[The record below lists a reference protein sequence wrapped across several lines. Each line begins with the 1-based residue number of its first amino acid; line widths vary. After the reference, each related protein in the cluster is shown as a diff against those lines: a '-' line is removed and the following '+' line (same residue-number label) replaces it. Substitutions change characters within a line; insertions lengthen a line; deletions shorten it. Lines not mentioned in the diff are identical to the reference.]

1 MKQSQKIVLYTATLI
16 TAKSVIP
23 AKAGIQKNTG
33 FRVKPGMTN
42 YIRLMSLCIT
52 LTFIAPFILFGI
64 PLIDP
69 MMASGQS
76 RGKTGLS
83 QERGRDPFRLPEGI
97 RLLSKINAVQEAK
110 GTTSKSEAK
119 PTDISPPP
127 LKVKA
132 ILISDHVRLALIDR
146 HIVTVGDSI
155 HDEKVLE
162 INADRVLLGK
172 GDQKRTL
179 LLSQSPVLL
188 TIEER
193 KGEKR

>member
-76 RGKTGLS
+76 RGKMGLS
-83 QERGRDPFRLPEGI
+83 QERGKDPFQLPEGI
-97 RLLSKINAVQEAK
+97 RLLSKIDSVQEAK

-132 ILISDHVRLALIDR
+132 ILISDHIRLASINR
-146 HIVTVGDSI
+146 YIVKVGDSI
-155 HDEKVLE
+155 NGERVLE
-162 INADRVLLGK
+162 IKPDQVILGK
-172 GDQKRTL
+172 EGKKRSIFL
-179 LLSQSPVLL
+179 DQSPIKL
-188 TIEER
+188 TVEER
-193 KGEKR
+193 QGEE

>member
-76 RGKTGLS
+76 RGKMGPF
-83 QERGRDPFRLPEGI
+83 QERGRDPFHLPEGI
-97 RLLSKINAVQEAK
+97 SLLSKIDSVQGAK
-110 GTTSKSEAK
+110 GIASTSEAK

-132 ILISDHVRLALIDR
+132 ILISDHIRLASINR
-146 HIVTVGDSI
+146 YIVKVGDSI
-155 HDEKVLE
+155 NDERVLE
-162 INADRVLLGK
+162 IKPDQVILGK
-172 GDQKRTL
+172 EGKKRSIFL
-179 LLSQSPVLL
+179 DQSPIKL
-188 TIEER
+188 TVEER
-193 KGEKR
+193 

>member
-76 RGKTGLS
+76 RGKMGLS

-97 RLLSKINAVQEAK
+97 RLLSKIDAVQGAK
-110 GTTSKSEAK
+110 GTASTSEAK

-132 ILISDHVRLALIDR
+132 ILISDHIRLASINR
-146 HIVTVGDSI
+146 YIVKVGDSI
-155 HDEKVLE
+155 NDERVLE
-162 INADRVLLGK
+162 IKPDQVILGK
-172 GDQKRTL
+172 EGKKRSIFL
-179 LLSQSPVLL
+179 DQSPIKL
-188 TIEER
+188 TVEER
-193 KGEKR
+193 